1 MHVPVLKK
9 EILKV
14 LDPKPNENF
23 IDCTINGGGHAEVI
37 LERIAPKGKLLGIET
52 DKEVFEKLK
61 SKNWKRLTLIND
73 SYTNLK
79 KIVERSSFK
88 PVNGILFDLGLSSW
102 DLDESGRG
110 FTFKKDEPLDMRYDA
125 SQKLT
130 AEYIVNNYPYRELE
144 RIFKEYGEGRFAKII
159 AKKIIKERPLKS
171 TFDLKKLIPRKAKLA
186 VIFQALRIEVN
197 DELNNIKKGLEQAED
212 VLEKEGRIGVI
223 SFHSLE
229 DRIVKN
235 FFKNNDSLK
244 SLTKKPIIA
253 SKQEIKDNYRS
264 KSAKFRG
271 AVKK

>member
-171 TFDLKKLIPRKAKLA
+171 TFDLKRLIPRKAKLA